1 MGCLDRFTNLDSAS
15 GSEVPAFFS
24 LTPAFSPVDTPH
36 SAQLSRFNGFRML
49 TTQATQGLTDIGFD
63 TKPVKTAHFDLVWRI
78 TGLKAVLIGAND
90 QRTIIRQPAPSRAIR

>member
-1 MGCLDRFTNLDSAS
+1 MGWLDRFANLDSAS

-49 TTQATQGLTDIGFD
+49 TAQATPRSTDIGFD
-63 TKPVKTAHFDLVWRI
+63 TKP
-78 TGLKAVLIGAND
+78 LKRLTSVSGAES
-90 QRTIIRQPAPSRAIR
+90 PA